1 MKNIFDLDRLKEILD
16 TLTRNRSRTILTGFG
31 IFWGVFMLL
40 AMSGGGKG
48 LKNILTDTFDGF
60 AQNSVIIGPN
70 TTTKAWKGFKR
81 GRDWAFHNDDVNYL
95 KNNVPELDVVT
106 PVLSRWG
113 SRAVFG
119 ENSSDVILK
128 GLDADYGLIETP
140 KMKYGRFISR
150 MDVIQGRK
158 VCVLGKR
165 VYDNLFPQGGD
176 PCGQYVKV
184 GGIYY

>member
-60 AQNSVIIGPN
+60 AQNSVIIGTN
-70 TTTKAWKGFKR
+70 TTTKAWKGFRR

-95 KNNVPELDVVT
+95 KSNVPELDVVT

-140 KMKYGRFISR
+140 KMK
-150 MDVIQGRK
+150 
-158 VCVLGKR
+158 
-165 VYDNLFPQGGD
+165 
-176 PCGQYVKV
+176 
-184 GGIYY
+184 